1 MTTIVTLLPPEFAD
15 WETALINGAGRSF
28 YGFETRYATPDGAP
42 VTSMGGL
49 RVTPDMGFAELDPKT
64 FDVLLICGGEG
75 WRKGAEVGDIAAR
88 AHAAGKVV
96 GAICDGVWA
105 LAKTG
110 LIDTRPHTGNGAKEV
125 ADSGYAGQDFYSDAP
140 GAVTSDGIITAAG
153 TAPVAF
159 MAAVMTALGKG
170 NAELDYYVGLHKA
183 QFENVA

>member
-28 YGFETRYATPDGAP
+28 YDFETRYATPDGAP

-49 RVTPDMGFAELDPKT
+49 QVTPDMGFAELDPKT

-75 WRKGAEVGDIAAR
+75 WRKGAEVGDVAAR

-105 LAKTG
+105 LARTG
-110 LIDTRPHTGNGAKEV
+110 LIDARPHTGNGAKEV
-125 ADSGYAGQDFYSDAP
+125 ADSGKVAHVGAFFDPSLFATFGLPARLPAGYLPGDPLPEDAEVARGDHVP
-140 GAVTSDGIITAAG
+140 VGHEAH
-153 TAPVAF
+153 APS
-159 MAAVMTALGKG
+159 LR
-170 NAELDYYVGLHKA
+170 
-183 QFENVA
+183 